1 MGYLKKDSGTVRYK
15 GRELGTDLSKNIQQG
30 IVYLSED
37 RKDEG
42 LILMH
47 SVAENI
53 ALPNLDKLCRP
64 FLSKRKQRETAR
76 KYIKDLKIKTFSE
89 LSEAKAFPEAISR
102 KWLSPSGCTQTRTY
116 IFSMS
121 PPEELMWGQGRDL
134 QYYV

>member
-1 MGYLKKDSGTVRYK
+1 M
-15 GRELGTDLSKNIQQG
+15 
-30 IVYLSED
+30 YLSED

-64 FLSKRKQRETAR
+64 LPQQRENRGETAR

-89 LSEAKAFPEAISR
+89 LSEAKSLSGGNQQKVVIA
-102 KWLSPSGCTQTRTY
+102 KWLYADADVY
-116 IFSMS
+116 IFDE
-121 PPEELMWGQGRDL
+121 PHQRN
-134 QYYV
+134 